1 MRNFRYFFRE
11 GVGNMLSHG
20 FMSFAAIGVTY
31 VQGSDALACI
41 MVRFNDVFSI
51 SLRIDGASMVFGT
64 IVSTLWP
71 IITVYAIDYMSH
83 EGSENRFFSFWLMAY
98 GVVLGVAYSEDFL
111 SLYLF
116 YELLTLSTL
125 PLVMHA
131 ADEKARYAGREYL
144 IYSLSGAAF
153 AFIGIV
159 FLLYPREFSVQAVG
173 LTASLMAMYL
183 IHRGSGSDTW
193 GGIVIGCSIL
203 AICVVAVL
211 GVAVFKAGKN
221 DGKLKKLGDLRIVSQ
236 DGDYKLIYAVL
247 AVCALAIVAAL
258 AVSSIAYYGLWVLAI
273 GTFLL
278 AVYYTVKMM

>member
-1 MRNFRYFFRE
+1 
-11 GVGNMLSHG
+11 VIVPVVML
-20 FMSFAAIGVTY
+20 
-31 VQGSDALACI
+31 
-41 MVRFNDVFSI
+41 
-51 SLRIDGASMVFGT
+51 
-64 IVSTLWP
+64 
-71 IITVYAIDYMSH
+71 
-83 EGSENRFFSFWLMAY
+83 
-98 GVVLGVAYSEDFL
+98 
-111 SLYLF
+111 
-116 YELLTLSTL
+116 
-125 PLVMHA
+125 
-131 ADEKARYAGREYL
+131 
-144 IYSLSGAAF
+144 
-153 AFIGIV
+153 IGIV

-193 GGIVIGCSIL
+193 GGIVTGCSIL

>member
-1 MRNFRYFFRE
+1 MRAAVR
-11 GVGNMLSHG
+11 VLTPMLMGISRLNLLRVA
-20 FMSFAAIGVTY
+20 MTSFASAFLW
-31 VQGSDALACI
+31 ALALTGTS
-41 MVRFNDVFSI
+41 MSI
-51 SLRIDGASMVFGT
+51 FVLLGA
-64 IVSTLWP
+64 
-71 IITVYAIDYMSH
+71 
-83 EGSENRFFSFWLMAY
+83 
-98 GVVLGVAYSEDFL
+98 
-111 SLYLF
+111 
-116 YELLTLSTL
+116 
-125 PLVMHA
+125 VM
-131 ADEKARYAGREYL
+131 L
-144 IYSLSGAAF
+144 
-153 AFIGIV
+153 IGIV